1 MDKIWDRKSFE
12 VGGHWPLSRGW
23 KNRMTKQ
30 SWQKSNSKK
39 EIGLQTGTF
48 FYCGM
53 NLLELKAFMF
63 IYIKCVLFIF
73 FQDKGKTTLV
83 KLLANKTVD
92 QHRKSIIREE
102 ITLAAKKDFPVSCC
116 HNWFLLTI
124 FSTSVAHAICGILS
138 NVHDS
143 VHSFKWLFN
152 MHCL

>member
-1 MDKIWDRKSFE
+1 MIKDIF
-12 VGGHWPLSRGW
+12 VG
-23 KNRMTKQ
+23 KTCCTT
-30 SWQKSNSKK
+30 WQLFHRFTNWHFFSNATWFC
-39 EIGLQTGTF
+39 LR
-48 FYCGM
+48 
-53 NLLELKAFMF
+53 LKTFMF
-63 IYIKCVLFIF
+63 IYIKYVLFKKI
-73 FQDKGKTTLV
+73 QDKGKTTLV

-124 FSTSVAHAICGILS
+124 FSTSFAHAICGILS
-138 NVHDS
+138 YVHDS